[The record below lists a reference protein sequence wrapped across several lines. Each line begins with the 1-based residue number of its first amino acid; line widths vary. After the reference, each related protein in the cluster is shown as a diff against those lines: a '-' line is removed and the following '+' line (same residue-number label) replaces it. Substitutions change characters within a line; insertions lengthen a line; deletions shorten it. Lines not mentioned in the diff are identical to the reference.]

1 MTLIKD
7 YQAIPL
13 EILSQ
18 QDHAFIIIG
27 KHMLFCIRDGSEE
40 TNPQVEREV
49 NGGSTSRQGKEGWR
63 NRARTGEGAVKE
75 TFTSSLT

>member
-49 NGGSTSRQGKEGWR
+49 NGGSPRDKGKKAGETGQEQGKER
-63 NRARTGEGAVKE
+63 LKRP
-75 TFTSSLT
+75 SLLR